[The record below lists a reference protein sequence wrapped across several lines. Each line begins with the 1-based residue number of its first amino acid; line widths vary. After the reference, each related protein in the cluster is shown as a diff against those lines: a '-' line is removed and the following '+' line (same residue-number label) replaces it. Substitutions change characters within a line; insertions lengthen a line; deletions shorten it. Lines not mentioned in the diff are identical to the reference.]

1 MKKTTKR
8 ITKKRIKK
16 KNHFY
21 SGHSHVTVLNYGED
35 IGQRKAC
42 YFEQHL
48 IRKRGIR
55 EWHNYGAVVSQK
67 KQTG

>member
-1 MKKTTKR
+1 MKKTTRR
-8 ITKKRIKK
+8 ITKKI
-16 KNHFY
+16 HFY

-35 IGQRKAC
+35 IGQRKAR

-55 EWHNYGAVVSQK
+55 EWHNYGAVVLQK